1 MERGSK
7 ATATVAVIVIAVLLL
22 FSWQYIGDGNGDG
35 SSPMEGTWMEA
46 GTATKYVSDSGP
58 VGSGDPDPTYE
69 VTREGSILTMVHGD
83 GSHRF
88 AMISDT
94 EAVSLSVSVSSQLYF
109 HGSTLF
115 LITYYAYN
123 GPDMDSVSVSATMLT
138 ADGEED
144 PSEDL
149 TSLKGLSFAVNADA
163 FTSTGDSAPSLE
175 VSVTV
180 TEQRYRALS
189 LDVSLEGLS
198 MEGVGFCRT
207 DGDRLSI
214 FGVTLEGMIFNA
226 VIDGDDVTLTG
237 RCNYD
242 ERRYLVNDPN
252 GELKEDRIGFGKGVS
267 IVLGTHVVAPD
278 TEYAGGIAIAVDDEQ
293 RAVMGFY
300 VPSIGGQ
307 GYVMVD
313 QWSAIVPVD
322 GALDYIR
329 YRDPVW
335 V

>member
-1 MERGSK
+1 MERGSE

-22 FSWQYIGDGNGDG
+22 FSWQYIGDENGDG

-46 GTATKYVSDSGP
+46 ETVTKYVSDSGP
-58 VGSGDPDPTYE
+58 VGSGATDTAYV
-69 VTREGSILTMVHGD
+69 VTRDGNILTMVHGD
-83 GSHRF
+83 ESDRY

-94 EAVSLSVSVSSQLYF
+94 EAVSLTASLSSQLYF

-115 LITYYAYN
+115 LISYISYN
-123 GPDMDSVSVSATMLT
+123 GPDLDSVSVSATMLT
-138 ADGEED
+138 ADGEDD

-149 TSLKGLSFAVNADA
+149 SSLKGLSFSVDADA
-163 FTSTGDSAPSLE
+163 FASNGDSAPSLE
-175 VSVTV
+175 VSVAV
-180 TEQRYRALS
+180 TEQRYRTLS
-189 LDVSLEGLS
+189 LNVSLEGLS

-242 ERRYLVNDPN
+242 GTRYLVNDPN
-252 GELKEDRIGFGKGVS
+252 GELKEDRIGFGKGTS
-267 IVLGTHVVAPD
+267 IVLGSHVVAQD
-278 TEYAGGIAIAVDDEQ
+278 TEYAGGIAMAVDDGQ

-300 VPSIGGQ
+300 VPSIGGR

-313 QWSAIVPVD
+313 QWSSIVPVD
-322 GALDYIR
+322 GALDFIR
-329 YRDPVW
+329 FRYPVW
-335 V
+335 P